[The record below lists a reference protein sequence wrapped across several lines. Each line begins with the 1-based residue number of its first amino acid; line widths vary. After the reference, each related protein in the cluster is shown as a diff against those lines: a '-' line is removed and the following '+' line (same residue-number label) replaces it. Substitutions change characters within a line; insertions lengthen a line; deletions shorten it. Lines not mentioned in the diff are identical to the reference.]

1 MKIFGMMNMK
11 IDRLKA
17 LGTIVFM
24 VLIGTEFFQPQLVQ
38 ARTMPLSDC
47 RGIIIKGE
55 ASNWGWTAGFSEN
68 KEDFM
73 LGREIYTSLF
83 KFYSDQDQ
91 EFSCKLPNAKSAS
104 LDLEMA
110 IGSNRNGPFL
120 VTIYLN
126 GNQISSEKVFPG
138 KITVVRETLTGRSDA
153 PYQVGGRPT
162 TLVFQT
168 TCLNGSGC
176 GAVRFLKG
184 NFNFAANPGRNE

>member
-1 MKIFGMMNMK
+1 MAMK

-17 LGTIVFM
+17 LGITVFM
-24 VLIGTEFFQPQLVQ
+24 LLLGTEYVQPQSVQ

-47 RGIIIKGE
+47 RGLIIRGN
-55 ASNWGWTAGFSEN
+55 STNYGTSGFDAT

-83 KFYSDQDQ
+83 TFFSNEDQ
-91 EFSCKLPNAKSAS
+91 EFACKLPGAKSAS

-110 IGSNRNGPFL
+110 IVSGRNGPFL

-176 GAVRFLKG
+176 GIVRFLKG
-184 NFNFAANPGRNE
+184 NFNYVANPGKNE